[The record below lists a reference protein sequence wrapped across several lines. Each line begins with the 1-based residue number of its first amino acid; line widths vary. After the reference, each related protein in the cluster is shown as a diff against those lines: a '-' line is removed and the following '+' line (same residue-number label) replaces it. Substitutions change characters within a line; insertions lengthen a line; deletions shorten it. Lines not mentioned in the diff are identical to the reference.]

1 MLIKPIQRITK
12 YPLLFDDL
20 LACTTPVHPDYFNIR
35 NAAAMA
41 KSVAQEI
48 DETKRRKDVVAGVI
62 SKKQKSQSNL
72 APSTVGNKKGLKMFR
87 KDKSTPM
94 STSTSNSNLD
104 ISSGTMELSK
114 SSLSYFKDL
123 VSRVDQYDQC
133 VRKMGKEVILWTAA
147 AKDICMIQDGLVKA
161 WLGLITLDGLEG
173 PDPKM
178 IWFRKVVA
186 GIVNDAW
193 RVLVRQPQSSEADDR
208 MIKFKI
214 K

>member
-72 APSTVGNKKGLKMFR
+72 TPSNAAKPKGLKMFR
-87 KDKSTPM
+87 KDKSTTSVPLTTSI
-94 STSTSNSNLD
+94 STSAMD
-104 ISSGTMELSK
+104 SGSASGLVAEITK
-114 SSLSYFKDL
+114 ASLSHFKDL
-123 VSRVDQYDQC
+123 VHRVDQYDQC
-133 VRKMGKEVILWTAA
+133 VRKLGKEIILWTAA

-161 WLGLITLDGLEG
+161 WLGLVSLDGLEG
-173 PDPKM
+173 PDPKLV
-178 IWFRKVVA
+178 WFRKVIA
-186 GIVNDAW
+186 GIVNESW
-193 RVLVRQPQSSEADDR
+193 RVLVCLFYMD
-208 MIKFKI
+208 KC
-214 K
+214 